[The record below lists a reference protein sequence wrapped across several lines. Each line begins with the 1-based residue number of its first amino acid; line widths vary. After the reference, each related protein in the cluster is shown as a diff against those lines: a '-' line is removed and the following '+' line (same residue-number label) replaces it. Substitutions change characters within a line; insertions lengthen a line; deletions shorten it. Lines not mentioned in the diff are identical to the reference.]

1 MARKRR
7 ASIRGRG
14 AEILFGTSDP
24 EDSPSE
30 ESRAAP
36 ETPPEKPDLED
47 LFPGDPRHRPA
58 SATDDSTAGVATPSE
73 SAPARPEESPTEQPP
88 PEEPEEASNGGELY
102 RDWQRTELGMPVD
115 PSPSHVPP
123 QASEQGA
130 SGEEASS
137 TGGAGTPSSET
148 AAPSL
153 PGLTPTDAEELAKA
167 VTVIRTLL
175 PDIGTPVDTPG
186 DIPTVPP
193 SEEDLSRARRR
204 VTRAMINELDKEIDA
219 LFEHTRREVSSNR
232 RIANRCLRLL
242 HEARQILL
250 VSPGRYADAELKI
263 EEVRVILR
271 QAENSEKSAHSSARW
286 IFLYN
291 VGWFV
296 VLLILLI
303 TDQALANWLRTGP
316 LKMTPLF
323 PMGLKAS
330 DGTVLSFSMIYYFP
344 PWFCMLWGGIGGVV
358 GSLYSLR
365 WYVARR
371 QYDEEHNLSYLAH
384 PIMGIIL
391 GGVVYFLFRTGFFA
405 IQAVQPNVGTF
416 DAAQQILTAQSPV
429 LLLVSMLGGFKQKFV
444 YEMLDRVM
452 RAVLRVNV
460 EGEPDMTRS
469 EQPPNLE
476 GASTETSGA
485 SSASAG

>member
-1 MARKRR
+1 
-7 ASIRGRG
+7 
-14 AEILFGTSDP
+14 
-24 EDSPSE
+24 
-30 ESRAAP
+30 
-36 ETPPEKPDLED
+36 
-47 LFPGDPRHRPA
+47 
-58 SATDDSTAGVATPSE
+58 
-73 SAPARPEESPTEQPP
+73 
-88 PEEPEEASNGGELY
+88 
-102 RDWQRTELGMPVD
+102 MPVD
-115 PSPSHVPP
+115 ASPSHVSPE
-123 QASEQGA
+123 AGEQGA
-130 SGEEASS
+130 SGQQASGGS
-137 TGGAGTPSSET
+137 GAGAPGTQA
-148 AAPSL
+148 AAPTV
-153 PGLTPTDAEELAKA
+153 PALTPADAEELAKA

-175 PDIGTPVDTPG
+175 PDIGTPTETPE
-186 DIPTVPP
+186 DISTPPPT
-193 SEEDLSRARRR
+193 EEDISRARRR

-232 RIANRCLRLL
+232 SIANRCLRLL

-291 VGWFV
+291 VGWFL
-296 VLLILLI
+296 VLLILLV
-303 TDQALANWLRTGP
+303 TDQALANWLKTGP

-323 PMGLKAS
+323 PVGLKAS
-330 DGTVLSFSMIYYFP
+330 DGTVLSFSMTYYFP

-452 RAVLRVNV
+452 RTILRVNV
-460 EGEPDMTRS
+460 EGEPDMTRRERPPSLEEVTASAAPTPSSS
-469 EQPPNLE
+469 EGQQL
-476 GASTETSGA
+476 A
-485 SSASAG
+485 SSRSGTTNAG